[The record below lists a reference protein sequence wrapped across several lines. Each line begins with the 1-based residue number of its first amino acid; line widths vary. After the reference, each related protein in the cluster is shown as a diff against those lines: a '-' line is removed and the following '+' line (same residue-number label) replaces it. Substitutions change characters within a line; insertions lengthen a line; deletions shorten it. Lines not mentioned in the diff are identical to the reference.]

1 MKLNEL
7 RSKAGEKLEEGKRAK
22 DGLENSKRSLER
34 SSLSREEKYDFMAD
48 AMEVDEDF
56 RPKGDIVSANEAFER
71 SKAEE
76 QSFREAV
83 DRDTEILE
91 GINAQKR
98 ETIAELE
105 TYIENNEKYME
116 SLSGAKDNKFGH
128 TLEPLEEAFNEHI
141 AEAEGLRDELLQSL
155 DEGAGGHAGA
165 GDSFGAGAGDSLGAG
180 AGDSF
185 GDGAGDTL
193 GVGFETGMDVSGE
206 GLRAGAEGLSDEDRA
221 WQAEMQRRRSEAFR
235 QKVMSDPMTKNPLFS
250 GVRAPAGAG
259 GPSLTFGI
267 NDERLSGLSYAQ
279 GNNTL
284 GWGNDC
290 SLAQVAN
297 IMTLAG
303 IPTAEEQVVN
313 HVNAIRGSLK
323 GNPASSG
330 NPFMNGGMV
339 PDDISRVL
347 SDFGLANDV
356 YEDRSGLVGGIRK
369 MFGAKDSM
377 DLDTVATAV
386 EDGKGVIL
394 GVNASLLNGRYGDI
408 TANHAISVV
417 GTARD
422 LTTHEVVGFY
432 INDTGH
438 PDAAKDGRL
447 ERSQTKF
454 VPLWRMRQAYEVP
467 NAAAIVTRGRIR

>member
-1 MKLNEL
+1 M
-7 RSKAGEKLEEGKRAK
+7 RA
-22 DGLENSKRSLER
+22 
-34 SSLSREEKYDFMAD
+34 
-48 AMEVDEDF
+48 
-56 RPKGDIVSANEAFER
+56 P
-71 SKAEE
+71 
-76 QSFREAV
+76 
-83 DRDTEILE
+83 
-91 GINAQKR
+91 
-98 ETIAELE
+98 
-105 TYIENNEKYME
+105 E
-116 SLSGAKDNKFGH
+116 S
-128 TLEPLEEAFNEHI
+128 T
-141 AEAEGLRDELLQSL
+141 
-155 DEGAGGHAGA
+155 
-165 GDSFGAGAGDSLGAG
+165 DS
-180 AGDSF
+180 
-185 GDGAGDTL
+185 
-193 GVGFETGMDVSGE
+193 
-206 GLRAGAEGLSDEDRA
+206 LSDEDKA
-221 WQAEMQRRRSEAFR
+221 WRAEMQRQRSEAFR
-235 QKVMSDPMTKNPLFS
+235 EKVMSDPMTKHALFS
-250 GVRAPAGAG
+250 GVRAPAGSG
-259 GPSLTFGI
+259 GPSLTFGL
-267 NDERLSGLSYAQ
+267 NDENLSSLSYAQ

-323 GNPASSG
+323 GNPVSSG

-339 PDDISRVL
+339 PGDISRVL

-356 YEDRSGLVGGIRK
+356 YEDRGGLIGSIQK
-369 MFGAKDSM
+369 LFGAKESKDAL
-377 DLDTVATAV
+377 DLDGVASAV

-394 GVNASLLNGRYGDI
+394 GVNASLLNGKYGDI

-422 LTTHEVVGFY
+422 LTSHEVVGFY

-467 NAAAIVTRGRIR
+467 NAAAIVTKGRIR